1 VAGGLEV
8 LQAPRER
15 EAAEG
20 DRRQELCSVR
30 RRGARVLGAKVSVPL
45 EVVGL
50 WPS

>member
-20 DRRQELCSVR
+20 DRRQELRSGRRIRQGEVR
-30 RRGARVLGAKVSVPL
+30 GFRVFF
-45 EVVGL
+45 
-50 WPS
+50 